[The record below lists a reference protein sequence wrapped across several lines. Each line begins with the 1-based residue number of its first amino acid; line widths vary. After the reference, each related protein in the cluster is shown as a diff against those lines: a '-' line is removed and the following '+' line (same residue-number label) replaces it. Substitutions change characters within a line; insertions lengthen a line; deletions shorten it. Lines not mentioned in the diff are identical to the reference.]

1 MRARPM
7 GSGHDLVKRLLL
19 ISFLLLPWPV
29 LAEEG
34 VALPLSKSVLY
45 SSGVGYFQRD
55 GTVNNRLQFHHRLQA
70 RQINDMLKGIVV
82 QDRT

>member
-7 GSGHDLVKRLLL
+7 GFGHDLVKRLIL
-19 ISFLLLPWPV
+19 ISFLFLPWPI

-34 VALPLSKSVLY
+34 VALPLSKIVLY

-55 GTVNNRLQFHHRLQA
+55 GTVNNRLQFHLQA
-70 RQINDMLKGIVV
+70 HQINDMLKGIVV
-82 QDRT
+82 QDRA